1 MPRDDRAAGLGS
13 GVRRPASSPQADAHS
28 RNVLG
33 TGYRRP
39 SRLQERPISTD
50 VHAVVRTQLG
60 NSRQRYTNGRQDL
73 VSLLVDLA
81 RPVTIPE
88 LIHAGATQSQSSLY
102 RNLATL
108 EQCEVVRRMA
118 SVDDV
123 ARYELAENLTEHHHH
138 LLCGTCGRV
147 DDVVLPPHIEDALT
161 LAGNAAKQQQGYV
174 IDTHHLEFVGTC
186 RTCQ

>member
-1 MPRDDRAAGLGS
+1 MD
-13 GVRRPASSPQADAHS
+13 
-28 RNVLG
+28 
-33 TGYRRP
+33 
-39 SRLQERPISTD
+39 
-50 VHAVVRTQLG
+50 
-60 NSRQRYTNGRQDL
+60 
-73 VSLLVDLA
+73 LLVDLS

-88 LIHAGATQSQSSLY
+88 LIEAGAAQSQSSLY

-123 ARYELAENLTEHHHH
+123 ARYELAEDLTEHHHH

-147 DDVVLPPHIEDALT
+147 DDVVLPSSIEDALAM
-161 LAGNAAKQQQGYV
+161 AGNAAHEQQGYV

-186 RTCQ
+186 ANCRER